1 MHSNTP
7 ILTCKARFA
16 SQYGT
21 SILVPF
27 SLVYMLQA
35 NKGGKD
41 KLEKTV
47 SIRLHLAVL
56 LHVH

>member
-1 MHSNTP
+1 MET
-7 ILTCKARFA
+7 AA
-16 SQYGT
+16 EGT